1 MNGDTAVNE
10 YMAALRNQLPVVQAP
25 EPVVVAAPR
34 ATHGEGTP
42 GTLIGA
48 YVVCGVAGILVIA
61 LLCVIYGR
69 RAAPD
74 PT

>member
-1 MNGDTAVNE
+1 METNTAVNE
-10 YMAALRNQLPVVQAP
+10 YMAALQNQLPVVQAP

-34 ATHGEGTP
+34 TVRGEGTP

-61 LLCVIYGR
+61 LLCVVYGR
-69 RAAPD
+69 RSGLD